1 MTRYTAKKDAT
12 LVILSRYLFIFF
24 FFHGTITVYS
34 ASMTG
39 KDYKTT
45 IDGDNDNNSQLQA
58 IVTAITF

>member
-12 LVILSRYLFIFF
+12 LVILSRYLFFF

>member
-1 MTRYTAKKDAT
+1 MPRWSY
-12 LVILSRYLFIFF
+12 SRDIYFFF